1 VKPMASYRSLAARRQ
16 VPILEQL
23 PGINVNDLQIPRD
36 YKTYIAPNIS
46 LRYGFLA
53 GARLSWDAVEF
64 YFPSLH
70 RGQLGR
76 VQTFELK
83 HIKTGFGIRHAFICI
98 GCDRAVITLYHLHGN
113 LACRHCHG
121 AVFASQILD
130 KRTRPIL
137 QISRIQSF
145 PRPQTR
151 SLPPHSRAPETKTR
165 RQDHHGSGQLRNRGA
180 QPLEMRTGLRF
191 NGLFTMLCGTTR
203 ARRRIMAELFLA
215 RSGVPPTTVLGIPC
229 LRGSG
234 PSHPIDQAT
243 LRCT

>member
-23 PGINVNDLQIPRD
+23 PSINVNDLQIPRD

-121 AVFASQILD
+121 AVFASQTLD

-145 PRPQTR
+145 LDHKQGLYHRTRERLRQKLGDKIIMAQGSCGTEAR
-151 SLPPHSRAPETKTR
+151 SLWK
-165 RQDHHGSGQLRNRGA
+165 
-180 QPLEMRTGLRF
+180 
-191 NGLFTMLCGTTR
+191 
-203 ARRRIMAELFLA
+203 
-215 RSGVPPTTVLGIPC
+215 
-229 LRGSG
+229 
-234 PSHPIDQAT
+234 
-243 LRCT
+243 